1 MSRGIQQ
8 EGHLPFPPVTN
19 VTFSIMMHGL
29 AHMRAHA
36 RAWSSLLSPMPGD
49 MVTES
54 IRAGRMPH
62 PCHLASGDIQGG
74 VTR

>member
-29 AHMRAHA
+29 AHMHAHA
-36 RAWSSLLSPMPGD
+36 RAWSSLLPPMPGD
-49 MVTES
+49 MVTGS
-54 IRAGRMPH
+54 IYAGRMPH
-62 PCHLASGDIQGG
+62 PCHPAYGDVRGG